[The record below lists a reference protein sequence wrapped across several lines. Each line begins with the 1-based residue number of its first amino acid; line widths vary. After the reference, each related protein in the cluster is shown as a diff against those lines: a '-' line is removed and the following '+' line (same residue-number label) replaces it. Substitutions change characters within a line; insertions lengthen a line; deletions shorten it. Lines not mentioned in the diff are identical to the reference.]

1 MNDTPTRYT
10 FIEQTKIQAQVL
22 VPLIKAFQAEMGE
35 ERANLIAKKALVSLN
50 TLADGIPAV
59 FLHGF

>member
-35 ERANLIAKKALVSLN
+35 ERANLIAKKAL
-50 TLADGIPAV
+50 G
-59 FLHGF
+59 G